1 MLLYGTS
8 ADELLMPCIL
18 ISLSKPILLSRTF
31 RAEEILCHLGVHSPV
46 KLCAF
51 RLQTLSKLN
60 IEFDKSGELRLPK
73 KSGLSAVILAA
84 TLTFGYGPMRANL
97 RPAFS
102 PLWGV

>member
-51 RLQTLSKLN
+51 RLQSSYLS
-60 IEFDKSGELRLPK
+60 
-73 KSGLSAVILAA
+73 LS
-84 TLTFGYGPMRANL
+84 
-97 RPAFS
+97 
-102 PLWGV
+102 